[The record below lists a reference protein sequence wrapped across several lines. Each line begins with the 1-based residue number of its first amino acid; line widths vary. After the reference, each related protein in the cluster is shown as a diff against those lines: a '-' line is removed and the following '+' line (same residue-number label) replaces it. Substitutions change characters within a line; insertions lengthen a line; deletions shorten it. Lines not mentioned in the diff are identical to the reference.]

1 MRLRNY
7 YCSIITRV
15 YMKKSLTVLLTLLF
29 LQVGAAWAQ
38 MTITGSVV
46 TQKEGE
52 PVVGATIQVVGTQQG
67 TVTDTDGRFTISVPA
82 NAQLQVS
89 YIGYATQTVR
99 ARNGMT
105 IALEADEAMLDEVV
119 VTALGIKRSAKAL
132 GYSATA
138 VMGEEIAKARTND
151 IMSSLA
157 GKVAGV
163 SISSTSSDP
172 GTSNSVIIRGIS
184 SLSGS
189 NQPLY
194 VIDGVPMVNSA
205 IFSNNGLDSGFD
217 FGNGAG
223 AVNPD
228 DVENMTVLKGAAAT
242 ALYGSRAAN
251 GVILI
256 TTKSGAKQSKGLGI
270 EYNGGLQWES
280 VLRLPQ
286 QQNEFGQ
293 GWYGDKTYDENGSW
307 GPRFDGSTLRY
318 GQIYNNQQ
326 NLKTYVAIPSN
337 NKDFFDTGFRYSNG
351 VSFNGATDA
360 STFYLSLSQIHED
373 GIIPTDAD
381 SYRKYTFSGRA
392 SHKIKNVTLSMS
404 ANYAWNANDFVTTGQ
419 KLGSMY
425 NAIMQNPRDI
435 AITDYKDL
443 DNPFSSPGYY
453 YTPYGVTNPYYI
465 LENYLNNYEA
475 SRFYGKLQL
484 DYDFLK
490 YFRLTYRFGLDTQTG
505 HHNTGQPNL
514 EKLFADTPNGGD
526 LKGENGLVSQQ
537 TRRQREINQDLM
549 VTFDKDLITDL
560 HLNALV
566 GFNGNERKYSYLYAA
581 VDNLTIPTWYNLS
594 NSSEIPQIEE
604 YTSKRRLVGVYAQAE
619 LAWQNMLYL
628 TLTARNDWSSTLP
641 KGNRSFFY
649 PGITA
654 SWIFSELLND
664 DIRRYVSFGKLRAAW
679 GKTGNDANV
688 YMTNSVFAQAVAA
701 SSGWGESNF
710 PFTKTGTN
718 AYTVGNVLGSQD
730 LSPEMSTEFEVGL
743 NMAFFQNR
751 LSFDVSYYNRNTD
764 KQIFSLNM
772 DPASGYTAMNTNL
785 GKVRNRGVELLVN
798 VTPVKTRDFQWDLTW
813 NFTKNNNKV
822 LSLPEELGGEASI
835 YGFEGGTGLYAIE
848 GEELGI
854 FKAYTA
860 KKDDEGHVI
869 VNDLGVPIA
878 SDDLEV
884 IGSMNHKY
892 QMGFGT
898 TLKYKGISLAVNFD
912 YRKGGLM
919 FSRTK
924 DIQYFTGNAIQTAYN
939 GRNPWVVPNSVM
951 QVEAE
956 DGSVSY
962 VANNIALTPTQI
974 YNYWETGGTEKD
986 AAFLVDKT
994 YLKLRNVVLTWD
1006 LPKKWLDKT
1015 FLTGVSL
1022 SFFGNNLWI
1031 WTPKSNTFIDP
1042 ETTSFGNDLEGYFGE
1057 YSTNP
1062 SSRKFGFNLNVKF

>member
-1 MRLRNY
+1 
-7 YCSIITRV
+7 
-15 YMKKSLTVLLTLLF
+15 MKKSLTVLLALLF
-29 LQVGAAWAQ
+29 LHVGMAWAQ
-38 MTITGSVV
+38 STITGSVV

-67 TVTDTDGRFTISVPA
+67 TVTDHNGQFTISVPN

-99 ARNGMT
+99 ARNGIT
-105 IALEADEAMLDEVV
+105 IALEADEALLDEVV

-151 IMSSLA
+151 IMTSLA

-172 GTSNSVIIRGIS
+172 GSSNAVIIRGIS
-184 SLSGS
+184 SLSGN

-205 IFSNNGLDSGFD
+205 IYSDEGLDNGFD

-251 GVILI
+251 GVVLI
-256 TTKSGAKQSKGLGI
+256 TTKSGSKQTKGIGI
-270 EYNGGLQWES
+270 EYNGSLQWES

-286 QQNEFGQ
+286 QQNDFGQ
-293 GWYGDKTYDENGSW
+293 GWYGNKTYDENGSW
-307 GPRFDGSTLRY
+307 GPKFDGSILRY

-326 NLKTYVAIPSN
+326 NMKSYVAIPSN

-360 STFYLSLSQIHED
+360 STFYISLAQIHED
-373 GIIPTDAD
+373 GIIPTNAD

-392 SHKIKNVTLSMS
+392 SHKIKDVTLSMS

-419 KLGSMY
+419 KTGSMY

-514 EKLFADTPNGGD
+514 EKLFAGTPVGPD
-526 LKGENGLVSQQ
+526 LTGETGSVSQQ
-537 TRRQREINQDLM
+537 TRRQREINHDLM

-566 GFNGNERKYSYLYAA
+566 GFNGNERKYSYLYSS
-581 VDNLTIPTWYNLS
+581 VDNLTIPTWYDLS
-594 NSSEIPQIEE
+594 NSSEIPSVAN
-604 YTSKRRLVGVYAQAE
+604 YMSKRRLVGVYGQAE
-619 LAWQNMLYL
+619 LAWQDMLYL

-654 SWIFSELLND
+654 SWIFSELFND
-664 DIRRYVSFGKLRAAW
+664 QIKEYVTFGKLRAAW

-688 YMTNSVFAQAVAA
+688 YMTNSVFAQAGAD
-701 SSGWGESNF
+701 SSGWGTSNF

-743 NMAFFQNR
+743 NMAFFHNR
-751 LSFDVSYYNRNTD
+751 LSFDFSYYNRNTD

-785 GKVRNRGVELLVN
+785 GKVRNRGIELLVN

-813 NFTKNNNKV
+813 NYTKNNNKV
-822 LSLPEELGGEASI
+822 LKLPEELGGEASI
-835 YGFEGGTGLYAIE
+835 YGFTGGTGLYAIE

-854 FKAYTA
+854 FKAYTS
-860 KKDDEGHVI
+860 KKDPEGHVVVDDNGI
-869 VNDLGVPIA
+869 PVS
-878 SDDLEV
+878 SDDV
-884 IGSMNHKY
+884 VKIGSMNHKY

-898 TLKYKGISLAVNFD
+898 TLRYKDISLSVNFD

-924 DIQYFTGNAIQTAYN
+924 NIQYFTGNASQTAYN
-939 GRNPWVVPNSVM
+939 DRNPWIVPNSV
-951 QVEAE
+951 VALTDDE
-956 DGSVSY
+956 GNIVSY
-962 VANNIALTPTQI
+962 KPNATPLTPTQI
-974 YNYWETGGTEKD
+974 FNYWEAGAEDMD

-994 YLKLRNVVLTWD
+994 YLKLRNVVLTWY
-1006 LPKKWLDKT
+1006 LPRQWLAKT

-1022 SFFGNNLWI
+1022 SFFGNNLWL

-1042 ETTSFGNDLEGYFGE
+1042 ETTSFGNDLEGNFGE